1 MLTLSEL
8 FVELAL
14 EIDLATTY
22 LDFGLLVSKINKKNF
37 LFNFAN
43 RFLTAK

>member
-22 LDFGLLVSKINKKNF
+22 LDFGLLVSKINKKTSS
-37 LFNFAN
+37 
-43 RFLTAK
+43 LTLPTDS